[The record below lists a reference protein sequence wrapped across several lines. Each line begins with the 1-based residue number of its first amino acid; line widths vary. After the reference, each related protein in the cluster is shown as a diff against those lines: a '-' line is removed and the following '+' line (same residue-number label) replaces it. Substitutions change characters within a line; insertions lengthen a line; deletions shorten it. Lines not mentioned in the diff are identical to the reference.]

1 MGSQNGPLYPP
12 PRPFPSRIL
21 TGNADWKQELREAFT
36 QPEDLLQSLGLDPR
50 LAAPAAERQFPFLVP
65 RGFARL
71 MMPGDPDDPL
81 LRQVLPLAAELEE
94 HPGYSADPVGDTQSR
109 RATGLLRK
117 YQGRALLLVTG
128 ACALHCRYC
137 FRRHFPYAR
146 DTLVQDRDQAA
157 LALLAADPGISEVIL
172 SGGDPLMLDDER
184 LAALIEPLT
193 ALPHLRRL
201 RWHTRLPV
209 VLPSRITPSLLALL
223 AASPLP
229 IALVIH
235 ANHARE
241 VRDDAVRA
249 ALGALKASGV
259 TLLNQSVLLR
269 GVNADAASLVD
280 LSEALFAAGV
290 LPYYLHLLDPVA
302 GAAHFAVPLAEARA
316 IIAELRTALPGYL
329 VPKLVRELAGG
340 AYKEPCG

>member
-1 MGSQNGPLYPP
+1 ML
-12 PRPFPSRIL
+12 PRK
-21 TGNADWKQELREAFT
+21 ADWKQELREAFT
-36 QPEDLLQSLGLDPR
+36 QPEALLGSLGLDPR
-50 LAAPAAERQFPFLVP
+50 LAAPAAARQFPFLVP

-71 MMPGDPDDPL
+71 MVPGDPDDPL

-94 HPGYSADPVGDTQSR
+94 HPGYSADPVGDAPSR

-157 LALLAADPGISEVIL
+157 LALLARDPGITEVVL
-172 SGGDPLMLDDER
+172 SGGDPLMLDDEG
-184 LAALIEPLT
+184 LAALFNRLT
-193 ALPHLRRL
+193 AIPHLRRL
-201 RWHTRLPV
+201 RLHTRLPV
-209 VLPSRITPSLLALL
+209 VLPARITPSLLALL
-223 AASPLP
+223 AASRLP

-241 VRDDAVRA
+241 VRGEEVHA
-249 ALGALKASGV
+249 ALSALKATGA

-269 GVNADAASLVD
+269 GVNAEAASLAD

-290 LPYYLHLLDPVA
+290 LPYYLHRLDPVA
-302 GAAHFAVPLAEARA
+302 GAAHFAVSLAEARA
-316 IIAELRTALPGYL
+316 IMAKLRTELPGYL
-329 VPKLVRELAGG
+329 VPKLVRELPGG

>member
-1 MGSQNGPLYPP
+1 L
-12 PRPFPSRIL
+12 PFSVPDIARK
-21 TGNADWKQELREAFT
+21 ADWKQELREAFT
-36 QPEDLLQSLGLDPR
+36 QPEALLGSLGLDPR
-50 LAAPAAERQFPFLVP
+50 LAAPAAARQFPFLVP

-71 MMPGDPDDPL
+71 MVPGDPDDPL

-94 HPGYSADPVGDTQSR
+94 HPGYSADPVGDAPSR

-157 LALLAADPGISEVIL
+157 LALLARDPGITEVVL
-172 SGGDPLMLDDER
+172 SGGDPLMLDDEG
-184 LAALIEPLT
+184 LAALFNRLT
-193 ALPHLRRL
+193 AIPHLRRL
-201 RWHTRLPV
+201 RLHTRLPV
-209 VLPSRITPSLLALL
+209 VLPARITPSLLALL
-223 AASPLP
+223 AASRLP

-241 VRDDAVRA
+241 VRGEEVHA
-249 ALGALKASGV
+249 ALSALKATGA

-269 GVNADAASLVD
+269 GVNAEAASLAD

-290 LPYYLHLLDPVA
+290 LPYYLHRLDPVA
-302 GAAHFAVPLAEARA
+302 GAAHFAVSLAEARA
-316 IIAELRTALPGYL
+316 IMAKLRTELPGYL
-329 VPKLVRELAGG
+329 VPKLVRELPGG

>member
-1 MGSQNGPLYPP
+1 MGSQNGSLYPP
-12 PRPFPSRIL
+12 PGPFPSRIL
-21 TGNADWKQELREAFT
+21 PKDANWKQELREAFT
-36 QPEDLLQSLGLDPR
+36 QPEALLQSLGLDPR
-50 LAAPAAERQFPFLVP
+50 LVAPAAARQFPFLVP
-65 RGFARL
+65 RSFARL
-71 MMPGDPDDPL
+71 MIPGDPDDPL
-81 LRQVLPLAAELEE
+81 LRQVLPVAAELEE
-94 HPGYSADPVGDTQSR
+94 HPGYSTDPVGDALSR

-157 LALLAADPGISEVIL
+157 LALLAADPDITEVVL
-172 SGGDPLMLDDER
+172 SGGDPLMLDDAR
-184 LAALIEPLT
+184 LAALIDRLT
-193 ALPHLRRL
+193 AIAHLRRL
-201 RWHTRLPV
+201 RLHTRLPV

-223 AASPLP
+223 SASRLP

-241 VRDDAVRA
+241 VRGEEVRA
-249 ALGALKASGV
+249 ALSALKATGA

-269 GVNADAASLVD
+269 GVNAEATSLAD
-280 LSEALFAAGV
+280 LSEALFAASV

-302 GAAHFAVPLAEARA
+302 GAAHFEVSLAEARA
-316 IIAELRTALPGYL
+316 IMAKLRTELPGYL
-329 VPKLVRELAGG
+329 VPKLVRELPGG